1 MVERVYPDI
10 KGIDFSVEVFSN
22 EDDEDIIENEDK
34 IENSSVTKIFKDCP
48 VAIASLSSYDAPLIN
63 FTHVSL

>member
-22 EDDEDIIENEDK
+22 EDNEDITENEDK
-34 IENSSVTKIFKDCP
+34 FENSSITNIFKDCP
-48 VAIASLSSYDAPLIN
+48 VAIASLSSYSIMPR
-63 FTHVSL
+63 